1 MLTNLE
7 YFNFAMVHQKLT
19 IQNWTESLVATR
31 NTGAPRQSF
40 SETIQQLIQN
50 NQSMRTSSIE
60 VHKHWETQGRLSESC
75 IVIGQRT
82 SSIEVHKHW
91 ETQGNAAESCVP
103 VSEIRRKHHTCAAQ
117 LRLISHFVMPQ

>member
-1 MLTNLE
+1 
-7 YFNFAMVHQKLT
+7 MVHQKLT

-117 LRLISHFVMPQ
+117 LRLISHFVMP